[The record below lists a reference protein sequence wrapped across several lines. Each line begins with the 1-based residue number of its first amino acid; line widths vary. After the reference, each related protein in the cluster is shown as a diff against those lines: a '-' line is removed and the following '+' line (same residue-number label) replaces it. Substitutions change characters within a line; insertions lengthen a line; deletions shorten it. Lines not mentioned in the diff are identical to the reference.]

1 MRKLAVFLFLGGSG
15 AKSSVLKEIMTE
27 EGMMFG
33 RLFFKNGGP
42 KTTAKFWSYGME
54 P

>member
-15 AKSSVLKEIMTE
+15 AKSSVLKETMTE

-33 RLFFKNGGP
+33 RLFFKNEAL
-42 KTTAKFWSYGME
+42 KTIAKFWSYGME